1 MYLKYVEIGK
11 IQLNDKYY
19 SDDICQS
26 LRKGGFETALIFDG
40 ISEQSI
46 RILREKK
53 E

>member
-1 MYLKYVEIGK
+1 MDLKYVEIGE
-11 IQLNDKYY
+11 IRINDKYY

-40 ISEQSI
+40 IGEQSI